1 MKAILWLKALIV
13 LIFVAD
19 VSYTLHYYK
28 KDDKDLPE
36 VFDNLVRD
44 MDGITS
50 DSKDALDSKDC
61 LPDSKDAKDIIYCP
75 EPYPVYY
82 PPIYIPS
89 PPPRRR
95 PPPPPP
101 EITPHNPVSES

>member
-1 MKAILWLKALIV
+1 MKLIVWLKALIII
-13 LIFVAD
+13 IFVAD

-28 KDDKDLPE
+28 KSEADLPE
-36 VFDNLVRD
+36 VFDGLVRD

-50 DSKDALDSKDC
+50 DSKDV
-61 LPDSKDAKDIIYCP
+61 LPDSKDAKDVIYCP
-75 EPYPVYY
+75 EPYPVYF

-89 PPPRRR
+89 PPPHRR

-101 EITPHNPVSES
+101 VPTPQTPVSES